1 MDAKDLLNGLFEFM
15 GHSVVVPTGQEWED
29 EVMTPFLNQ
38 IISKQKEIKKKSVE
52 QQIKGKSKLVKS
64 TYIPF
69 IQLSWEYGFS
79 YIGEFLPQ

>member
-52 QQIKGKSKLVKS
+52 QQIKRKSKSVIYTFMAFTK
-64 TYIPF
+64 F
-69 IQLSWEYGFS
+69 
-79 YIGEFLPQ
+79 